1 RFESQL
7 AKADKLGVEDRDKIE
22 LLQMALHIDF
32 DARSRMTKIPSD
44 DYAGAVAAYKDVA
57 APLRSSTHAG
67 VVYHSRAVQGSRRRH
82 SYDGGCKCWFCREGE
97 GEGSGPVGVQGCM
110 GRAAVIGPVLAL
122 RCRCTR

>member
-1 RFESQL
+1 SEPFDEFLVRFESQL

-44 DYAGAVAAYKDVA
+44 DSAGAVAAYKDVA

-67 VVYHSRAVQGSRRRH
+67 VVYLPQ
-82 SYDGGCKCWFCREGE
+82 
-97 GEGSGPVGVQGCM
+97 P
-110 GRAAVIGPVLAL
+110 GRPRITKATQL
-122 RCRCTR
+122 